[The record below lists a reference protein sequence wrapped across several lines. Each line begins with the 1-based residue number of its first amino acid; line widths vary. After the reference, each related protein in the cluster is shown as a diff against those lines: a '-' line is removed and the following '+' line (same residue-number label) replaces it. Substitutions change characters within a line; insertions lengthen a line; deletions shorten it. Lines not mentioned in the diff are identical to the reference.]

1 MATICLLILAASAAV
16 GLAAATGL
24 DFRAIHLAYSPGGF
38 AEMSLIALSLGIEV
52 PFVSLHHL
60 GRMIIVVTGATLVSR
75 WATKHWLLPKV
86 AKTVEGPLAY
96 SRGAAKLGANTA
108 KTIPEERPCPA
119 HFKA

>member
-1 MATICLLILAASAAV
+1 MLVSGLATICLLVLAASAAV

-75 WATKHWLLPKV
+75 WATKHWLQPK
-86 AKTVEGPLAY
+86 
-96 SRGAAKLGANTA
+96 
-108 KTIPEERPCPA
+108 
-119 HFKA
+119 